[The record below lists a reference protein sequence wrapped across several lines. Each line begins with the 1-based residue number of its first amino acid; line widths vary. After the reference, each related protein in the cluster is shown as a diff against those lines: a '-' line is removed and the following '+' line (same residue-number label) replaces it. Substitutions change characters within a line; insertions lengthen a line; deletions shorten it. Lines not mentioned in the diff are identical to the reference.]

1 MFDVKNCRVIITG
14 AAQGF
19 GKEFAKRLLQK
30 NCKICLSDINEIKG
44 LETKAEF
51 QKVFDLDDNSLCFIK
66 CDVADKDAWDILW
79 NEAERK
85 LEGPIDILIN
95 NAGLNHLVCTL
106 VSMLCCSL
114 YVYISNYVKCLLTSK
129 ICAYLSN
136 LFFLLMM
143 C

>member
-30 NCKICLSDINEIKG
+30 NCKICLSDINEKLG

-51 QKVFDLDDNSLCFIK
+51 QNIFDLDDNSLCFIK

-79 NEAERK
+79 NEAERI

-95 NAGLNHLVCTL
+95 NAGLNHLVRTQ
-106 VSMLCCSL
+106 
-114 YVYISNYVKCLLTSK
+114 TS
-129 ICAYLSN
+129 AP
-136 LFFLLMM
+136 
-143 C
+143 

>member
-14 AAQGF
+14 AAQGL

-51 QKVFDLDDNSLCFIK
+51 QKIFDLDDHSLCFIK

-79 NEAERK
+79 NEAERT
-85 LEGPIDILIN
+85 LEGPIDILVN

-106 VSMLCCSL
+106 CSVIQIL
-114 YVYISNYVKCLLTSK
+114 YVLQNMKNT
-129 ICAYLSN
+129 
-136 LFFLLMM
+136 F
-143 C
+143 